1 MNSQD
6 TDAMKNAQQ
15 TVTDEVDLQ
24 RKDSALMLKSVTTTA
39 VIVGAVLMLLSTV
52 HPELILKN
60 NTPTGGDM
68 GAHVWGP
75 AYLRDVLL
83 PHWRITGWSMDWY
96 AGLPTYRFYMVV
108 PALMIVL
115 LDLILPYGIAFKIIV
130 VLGIVTL
137 PLCAWAMGKFARLA
151 YPIPELFAVA
161 AVLFLYDESFTI
173 YGGNIASTMA
183 GEFSF
188 SIAFAIAFLAFGLF
202 ARGLD
207 DGKYRGVAAVAISL
221 SALCHG
227 IVLIFVFLGVGLM
240 LLLRLDRQRLRYGI
254 TTISTALLLSAFWV
268 VPFLGGHSVM
278 TDMKYEPRPSG
289 GNDSLWKM
297 LFPFVPAWNILLVG
311 LSIVA
316 FVASIKQRRFI
327 GIWMGV
333 YSIVLMIG
341 VKVAQQSLPVI
352 GLLWNP
358 RLLPF
363 VYVLRYMLAVMGAY
377 EVCVFLFRFVRLQR
391 YARTAIARSEFDA
404 ENEDVPQV
412 RRPSLEIG
420 MNSSTRV
427 LWLVTLF
434 ALVVLGFR
442 YQQLPGGR
450 FVTSGSK
457 TKYAWGPIQ
466 VPASRGFSDGWA
478 RWNFQGY
485 EGKSSYGEY
494 HGVVQTMLKL
504 GDDPAHGCGRAV
516 WENNGELNKYGTTM
530 GLMLL
535 PFWTKGCIASMEG
548 LFFEASGTTPYH
560 FVTAAAVSKQSSNP
574 VRELR
579 YDNNVAAKGV
589 AYLQQLGVRYL
600 MVFTPE
606 ALAQA
611 KTRPDLTQVGVSGPW
626 HVFEVANTQLVVP
639 LSTQPVVVAKRTG
652 DQRER
657 WLELGMSYF
666 QHTDE
671 WDALPVASGPASWQ
685 HIEVEPDLKRRQ
697 GESGEP
703 GRLVDIVVPVADTK
717 IAPVT
722 VEPAIVTDIK
732 IDNEA
737 ISFHVD
743 KIGVP
748 VLVRVSYYPNWK
760 SHGASAPMRAAPNMM
775 VVVPTTNNVRL
786 TYDSSG
792 TDKLAYLLTFIGI
805 GLVVFF
811 VRRPLRYGVAMPPRD

>member
-6 TDAMKNAQQ
+6 NDAMKNAQQ
-15 TVTDEVDLQ
+15 TATDAVDL
-24 RKDSALMLKSVTTTA
+24 RRNDSALTLKSVTTTA
-39 VIVGAVLMLLSTV
+39 IIVGAVLMLLSTV
-52 HPELILKN
+52 HPELILQN

-115 LDLILPYGIAFKIIV
+115 LDLIFPYGIAFKIIV

-188 SIAFAIAFLAFGLF
+188 SIAFAIAFLAFGFF

-316 FVASIKQRRFI
+316 FVASIKHRRFI

-377 EVCVFLFRFVRLQR
+377 EVCAFLLRFVRLQR
-391 YARTAIARSEFDA
+391 YARTTIARSEFDA
-404 ENEDVPQV
+404 EN
-412 RRPSLEIG
+412 
-420 MNSSTRV
+420 
-427 LWLVTLF
+427 
-434 ALVVLGFR
+434 
-442 YQQLPGGR
+442 
-450 FVTSGSK
+450 
-457 TKYAWGPIQ
+457 
-466 VPASRGFSDGWA
+466 
-478 RWNFQGY
+478 
-485 EGKSSYGEY
+485 
-494 HGVVQTMLKL
+494 
-504 GDDPAHGCGRAV
+504 
-516 WENNGELNKYGTTM
+516 
-530 GLMLL
+530 
-535 PFWTKGCIASMEG
+535 
-548 LFFEASGTTPYH
+548 
-560 FVTAAAVSKQSSNP
+560 
-574 VRELR
+574 
-579 YDNNVAAKGV
+579 
-589 AYLQQLGVRYL
+589 
-600 MVFTPE
+600 
-606 ALAQA
+606 
-611 KTRPDLTQVGVSGPW
+611 
-626 HVFEVANTQLVVP
+626 
-639 LSTQPVVVAKRTG
+639 
-652 DQRER
+652 
-657 WLELGMSYF
+657 
-666 QHTDE
+666 
-671 WDALPVASGPASWQ
+671 
-685 HIEVEPDLKRRQ
+685 
-697 GESGEP
+697 
-703 GRLVDIVVPVADTK
+703 
-717 IAPVT
+717 
-722 VEPAIVTDIK
+722 
-732 IDNEA
+732 
-737 ISFHVD
+737 
-743 KIGVP
+743 
-748 VLVRVSYYPNWK
+748 
-760 SHGASAPMRAAPNMM
+760 
-775 VVVPTTNNVRL
+775 
-786 TYDSSG
+786 
-792 TDKLAYLLTFIGI
+792 
-805 GLVVFF
+805 
-811 VRRPLRYGVAMPPRD
+811 